1 MKQELITISSAVV
14 VGALSRGLTG
24 TVTETSSN
32 MVKGVVNGAVAVG
45 AGFLAVKVNGSD
57 TKSSL
62 LRGSAIGVS
71 IAHGLELVKNIFSS
85 EKIAAK
91 LNPETTIGRFVQ
103 KTAGLSGALN
113 GLQGYIDAYG
123 NYHEDGLGGYID
135 VNGNYIENG
144 LNGYEGEGSLN
155 GYFDEAGNYH
165 EDGLGGYI
173 DVNGN
178 YVENGLNGY
187 EDDGL
192 NGRYDEAGNYY
203 DDGLSGYDDDGLGGY
218 DDDGLG
224 AYIDENGNYI
234 L

>member
-1 MKQELITISSAVV
+1 MKQELITISSAVA

-24 TVTETSSN
+24 TMTETSSN
-32 MVKGVVNGAVAVG
+32 TVKSVVNGAVAIG

-71 IAHGLELVKNIFSS
+71 IAHGLELVKSVFSS
-85 EKIAAK
+85 DKIASK
-91 LNPETTIGRFVQ
+91 LNPETTVGRFMQ
-103 KTAGLSGALN
+103 KAAGLSGALN

-144 LNGYEGEGSLN
+144 LNG
-155 GYFDEAGNYH
+155 H
-165 EDGLGGYI
+165 ESDGLSGYI
-173 DVNGN
+173 DANGN
-178 YVENGLNGY
+178 YVENGLNAY

-192 NGRYDEAGNYY
+192 NGYYDETGNYY
-203 DDGLSGYDDDGLGGY
+203 DDGLSAYEDDGLGGY
-218 DDDGLG
+218 EDDGLG

>member
-24 TVTETSSN
+24 TMTETSSN
-32 MVKGVVNGAVAVG
+32 TVKGVVNVAVAVG

-85 EKIAAK
+85 EKIASK
-91 LNPETTIGRFVQ
+91 LNPETTIGRFMQ
-103 KTAGLSGALN
+103 KTAGLSGAVN

-135 VNGNYIENG
+135 INGNYVENG
-144 LNGYEGEGSLN
+144 LSTHQSEGLGSYEEEGLN
-155 GYFDEAGNYH
+155 GYFDEAGNYQD
-165 EDGLGGYI
+165 DGLGGYI
-173 DVNGN
+173 DINGN
-178 YVENGLNGY
+178 YVE
-187 EDDGL
+187 
-192 NGRYDEAGNYY
+192 
-203 DDGLSGYDDDGLGGY
+203 DGLSGYDDEGLGTY
-218 DDDGLG
+218 EDDGLG
-224 AYIDENGNYI
+224 AYIDENGNYV

>member
-24 TVTETSSN
+24 TMTETSSN
-32 MVKGVVNGAVAVG
+32 TVKGVVNGAVAVG

-91 LNPETTIGRFVQ
+91 LNPETTIGRFMQ
-103 KTAGLSGALN
+103 KTAGLSGAVN

-135 VNGNYIENG
+135 INGNYVENG
-144 LNGYEGEGSLN
+144 LNAYEGGDGLGAYEEDGLN

-178 YVENGLNGY
+178 YVDDGLSGY

-192 NGRYDEAGNYY
+192 GAYE
-203 DDGLSGYDDDGLGGY
+203 
-218 DDDGLG
+218 DDGLG

>member
-24 TVTETSSN
+24 TMTETSSN
-32 MVKGVVNGAVAVG
+32 TVKGVVNGAVAIG

-85 EKIAAK
+85 EKIASK
-91 LNPETTIGRFVQ
+91 LNPETKIGRFMQ
-103 KTAGLSGALN
+103 KSAGLSGALN

-135 VNGNYIENG
+135 I
-144 LNGYEGEGSLN
+144 
-155 GYFDEAGNYH
+155 
-165 EDGLGGYI
+165 
-173 DVNGN
+173 NGN
-178 YVENGLNGY
+178 YVENGLNAHQSDGLVAY
-187 EDDGL
+187 EEEGL
-192 NGRYDEAGNYY
+192 NGYIDQAGNYQE
-203 DDGLSGYDDDGLGGY
+203 DGLGGY
-218 DDDGLG
+218 ADMNGNYVEDGLNGYEDEGLGAYEDDGLG

>member
-24 TVTETSSN
+24 IMTETSSN
-32 MVKGVVNGAVAVG
+32 TLKGVVNGVVAVG

-91 LNPETTIGRFVQ
+91 LNPETNIGRFMQ
-103 KTAGLSGALN
+103 KTAGLSGAVN
-113 GLQGYIDAYG
+113 GLSGYIDAYG

-135 VNGNYIENG
+135 INGNYVENG
-144 LNGYEGEGSLN
+144 LNAYDGGDGLGAYEEEGLN
-155 GYFDEAGNYH
+155 GYFDDAGNYH

-178 YVENGLNGY
+178 YVEDGLSGY

-192 NGRYDEAGNYY
+192 GAYEDE
-203 DDGLSGYDDDGLGGY
+203 
-218 DDDGLG
+218 GLG

>member
-24 TVTETSSN
+24 TMTETSSN
-32 MVKGVVNGAVAVG
+32 TVKGVVNGAVAVG

-71 IAHGLELVKNIFSS
+71 IAHGLELVKTIFSS
-85 EKIAAK
+85 EKIVSK
-91 LNPETTIGRFVQ
+91 LNPETTIGRFMQ
-103 KTAGLSGALN
+103 KTAGLSGAVN

-135 VNGNYIENG
+135 I
-144 LNGYEGEGSLN
+144 
-155 GYFDEAGNYH
+155 
-165 EDGLGGYI
+165 
-173 DVNGN
+173 NGN
-178 YVENGLNGY
+178 YVENGLNAHEGDGLSGYEEDGLNGYFDETGNYHETGLGGYIDINGNYVEDGLNGY

-192 NGRYDEAGNYY
+192 GAYE
-203 DDGLSGYDDDGLGGY
+203 
-218 DDDGLG
+218 DDGLG

>member
-1 MKQELITISSAVV
+1 MKQEVITISSAVV

-24 TVTETSSN
+24 TLTETSSN
-32 MVKGVVNGAVAVG
+32 TVKGVVNGAVAVG
-45 AGFLAVKVNGSD
+45 AGFLAVKVKGSD

-71 IAHGLELVKNIFSS
+71 IAHGLELVKNVFSS
-85 EKIAAK
+85 EKIASK
-91 LNPETTIGRFVQ
+91 LNPETVMGRFMQ
-103 KTAGLSGALN
+103 KAAGLSGAVN
-113 GLQGYIDAYG
+113 GLNGYIDAYG

-135 VNGNYIENG
+135 ANGNYVEDG
-144 LNGYEGEGSLN
+144 LNGYDDEDGLS

-173 DVNGN
+173 DANGN
-178 YVENGLNGY
+178 YVE
-187 EDDGL
+187 
-192 NGRYDEAGNYY
+192 
-203 DDGLSGYDDDGLGGY
+203 DGLGLYDEDGLGAY
-218 DDDGLG
+218 DDEDGLG

>member
-24 TVTETSSN
+24 TMTETSSN

-135 VNGNYIENG
+135 VNGNYVEDG
-144 LNGYEGEGSLN
+144 LNGYEG
-155 GYFDEAGNYH
+155 
-165 EDGLGGYI
+165 DGLGGYI
-173 DVNGN
+173 DANGN
-178 YVENGLNGY
+178 YVESGLNGY

-192 NGRYDEAGNYY
+192 NGYDDAGNYY
-203 DDGLSGYDDDGLGGY
+203 DDSLNGYDDGLNGY
-218 DDDGLG
+218 DDGGLGAYDYDEGLG

>member
-24 TVTETSSN
+24 TMTETSSN
-32 MVKGVVNGAVAVG
+32 TVKGVVNGAVAVG
-45 AGFLAVKVNGSD
+45 AGFLAVKVKGSD

-71 IAHGLELVKNIFSS
+71 IAHGLELVKNVFSS
-85 EKIAAK
+85 EKIASK
-91 LNPETTIGRFVQ
+91 LNPETAMGRFMQ
-103 KTAGLSGALN
+103 KAAGLSGAVN
-113 GLQGYIDAYG
+113 GLNGYIDAYG

-135 VNGNYIENG
+135 ANGNYIEDG
-144 LNGYEGEGSLN
+144 LNGYDEDGLN

-173 DVNGN
+173 DANGN
-178 YVENGLNGY
+178 YVE
-187 EDDGL
+187 DGL
-192 NGRYDEAGNYY
+192 N
-203 DDGLSGYDDDGLGGY
+203 GYDDDGLGAY
-218 DDDGLG
+218 DDEDGLG

>member
-24 TVTETSSN
+24 TMTETSSN
-32 MVKGVVNGAVAVG
+32 TVKGVVNGAVAIG

-91 LNPETTIGRFVQ
+91 LNPETTIGRFMQ
-103 KTAGLSGALN
+103 KTAGLSGAVN

-135 VNGNYIENG
+135 I
-144 LNGYEGEGSLN
+144 
-155 GYFDEAGNYH
+155 
-165 EDGLGGYI
+165 
-173 DVNGN
+173 NGN
-178 YVENGLNGY
+178 YVENGLNAHEGSGLGAY
-187 EDDGL
+187 EDNSL
-192 NGRYDEAGNYY
+192 NGYAPQTENYQDEGLGGYIDMNGNYVE
-203 DDGLSGYDDDGLGGY
+203 DGLSGYDDDGLGAY
-218 DDDGLG
+218 EDDGLG

>member
-1 MKQELITISSAVV
+1 MKQELITISSAVA

-32 MVKGVVNGAVAVG
+32 MVKGVVNGAVAFG
-45 AGFLAVKVNGSD
+45 AGFLAVKVKGSD

-71 IAHGLELVKNIFSS
+71 IAHGLELVKNVFSS
-85 EKIAAK
+85 EKIASK
-91 LNPETTIGRFVQ
+91 LNPETTMGRFMQ
-103 KTAGLSGALN
+103 KAAGLSGAVN
-113 GLQGYIDAYG
+113 GLNGYIDAYG

-135 VNGNYIENG
+135 VNGNYVEDGLSGYDDEEG
-144 LNGYEGEGSLN
+144 LNGY
-155 GYFDEAGNYH
+155 YDEAGNYH

-173 DVNGN
+173 DASGN
-178 YVENGLNGY
+178 YVE
-187 EDDGL
+187 
-192 NGRYDEAGNYY
+192 
-203 DDGLSGYDDDGLGGY
+203 DGLSAYEDE
-218 DDDGLG
+218 DGLG

>member
-1 MKQELITISSAVV
+1 MKQALITISSAVV

-24 TVTETSSN
+24 TMTETSSN
-32 MVKGVVNGAVAVG
+32 TVKGVVNGVVAVG
-45 AGFLAVKVNGSD
+45 AGFLSVKVNGSD

-91 LNPETTIGRFVQ
+91 LNPETTIGRFMQ
-103 KTAGLSGALN
+103 KTAGLSGAVN

-135 VNGNYIENG
+135 I
-144 LNGYEGEGSLN
+144 
-155 GYFDEAGNYH
+155 
-165 EDGLGGYI
+165 
-173 DVNGN
+173 NGN
-178 YVENGLNGY
+178 YVENGLNAHEGSGLGAY
-187 EDDGL
+187 EDNSL
-192 NGRYDEAGNYY
+192 NGYAPQTENYQDEGLGGYIDMNGNYVE
-203 DDGLSGYDDDGLGGY
+203 DGLSGYDDDGLGAY
-218 DDDGLG
+218 EDDGLG

>member
-24 TVTETSSN
+24 TMTETSSN
-32 MVKGVVNGAVAVG
+32 TVKGVVNGAVAFG

-85 EKIAAK
+85 DKIASR
-91 LNPETTIGRFVQ
+91 LNPESTIGRFMQ
-103 KTAGLSGALN
+103 KTAGLSGAVN
-113 GLQGYIDAYG
+113 GLQGYIDTYG

-135 VNGNYIENG
+135 INGNYVENG
-144 LNGYEGEGSLN
+144 LNAHEVDGLGAYEEGLN

-173 DVNGN
+173 DINGN
-178 YVENGLNGY
+178 YVE
-187 EDDGL
+187 
-192 NGRYDEAGNYY
+192 
-203 DDGLSGYDDDGLGGY
+203 DGLGGSE
-218 DDDGLG
+218 DEGLG

>member
-1 MKQELITISSAVV
+1 MKQELITISSAVA

-24 TVTETSSN
+24 TMTETSSN
-32 MVKGVVNGAVAVG
+32 TVKSVVNGAVAVG
-45 AGFLAVKVNGSD
+45 AGFLAVKVKGSD

-71 IAHGLELVKNIFSS
+71 IAHGLELVKNVFSS
-85 EKIAAK
+85 EKIASK
-91 LNPETTIGRFVQ
+91 LNPETAMGRFMQ
-103 KTAGLSGALN
+103 KAAGLSGAVNGLN
-113 GLQGYIDAYG
+113 GYVDAYG

-135 VNGNYIENG
+135 ANGNYIEDG
-144 LNGYEGEGSLN
+144 LNGYDDEDGLN

-173 DVNGN
+173 DANGN
-178 YVENGLNGY
+178 YVEDGLNGY
-187 EDDGL
+187 DD
-192 NGRYDEAGNYY
+192 E
-203 DDGLSGYDDDGLGGY
+203 DGLGLY
-218 DDDGLG
+218 EDEDGLG

>member
-24 TVTETSSN
+24 TMTETSSN
-32 MVKGVVNGAVAVG
+32 TVKSVVNGAVAVG
-45 AGFLAVKVNGSD
+45 AGFLAVKVKGSD

-71 IAHGLELVKNIFSS
+71 IAHGLELVKNVFSS
-85 EKIAAK
+85 EKIASK
-91 LNPETTIGRFVQ
+91 LNPETTMGRFIQ
-103 KTAGLSGALN
+103 KAAGLSGAVN
-113 GLQGYIDAYG
+113 GLNGYIDAYG

-135 VNGNYIENG
+135 TNGNYVEDG
-144 LNGYEGEGSLN
+144 LNGYDDEDGLN

-165 EDGLGGYI
+165 EDGLGGY
-173 DVNGN
+173 
-178 YVENGLNGY
+178 
-187 EDDGL
+187 DD
-192 NGRYDEAGNYY
+192 E
-203 DDGLSGYDDDGLGGY
+203 DGLGLY
-218 DDDGLG
+218 DDEDGLG

>member
-24 TVTETSSN
+24 TMTETSSN
-32 MVKGVVNGAVAVG
+32 TVKGVVNVAVAVG

-85 EKIAAK
+85 EKIASK
-91 LNPETTIGRFVQ
+91 LNPETTIGRFMQ
-103 KTAGLSGALN
+103 KTAGLSGAVN

-135 VNGNYIENG
+135 INGNYVENG
-144 LNGYEGEGSLN
+144 LSAHQSEGLGGYEEEGLN
-155 GYFDEAGNYH
+155 GYFDEAGNYQD
-165 EDGLGGYI
+165 DGLGGYI
-173 DVNGN
+173 DINGN
-178 YVENGLNGY
+178 YVE
-187 EDDGL
+187 
-192 NGRYDEAGNYY
+192 
-203 DDGLSGYDDDGLGGY
+203 DGLSGYDDEGLGTY
-218 DDDGLG
+218 EDDGLG
-224 AYIDENGNYI
+224 AYIDENGNYV